1 MISLL
6 SGQHDLL
13 YKRDEKVE
21 QDLRSNFLSH
31 WFRMWNTFS
40 LDTIDFLVM
49 FWQTYLS
56 KTLQLLP
63 IVTMNLGS
71 EMKLEAVDGLE
82 IRKAVLSIAAL
93 VEWWRLAGRHEL
105 VDGCGVVVMVVVRV
119 VMVVVCRAR
128 SAGKAEAQLV
138 VLLREG
144 RGVEGVLRRGVG
156 VVRRLWLHSWQ
167 QTGVA
172 EVRALLSVV
181 SRTTRAL
188 QIYKSIVI

>member
-21 QDLRSNFLSH
+21 QDLRSNFLSQ
-31 WFRMWNTFS
+31 WFRMWYTFS

-71 EMKLEAVDGLE
+71 EIKLEAVDGLE
-82 IRKAVLSIAAL
+82 IRKAVMSIAAL
-93 VEWWRLAGRHEL
+93 LEWWRLAGRHEL

-156 VVRRLWLHSWQ
+156 VVRGLWLHSWQ

>member
-1 MISLL
+1 
-6 SGQHDLL
+6 
-13 YKRDEKVE
+13 
-21 QDLRSNFLSH
+21 
-31 WFRMWNTFS
+31 
-40 LDTIDFLVM
+40 M

-71 EMKLEAVDGLE
+71 EIKLEAVDGLE
-82 IRKAVLSIAAL
+82 IRKAVMSIAAL
-93 VEWWRLAGRHEL
+93 LEWWRLAGRHEL

-128 SAGKAEAQLV
+128 SAGEAEAQLV

-156 VVRRLWLHSWQ
+156 VVCGLWLHSWQ

-172 EVRALLSVV
+172 EVRALLPVV
-181 SRTTRAL
+181 SGTTRAL